1 MFPFWDLVVIS
12 GPGGAQMQVLG
23 LDEIECFLAGCSDP
37 HTREALKALVFE
49 LKHRTW
55 PDAEA
60 LMNDYPQAEL
70 CELPKARFRLAN
82 NTVLIE
88 GMIHFES
95 GVLLLKKCIEH
106 RDRRPDS
113 GDHTEWEAA

>member
-1 MFPFWDLVVIS
+1 
-12 GPGGAQMQVLG
+12 MQVLG
-23 LDEIECFLAGCSDP
+23 LDEIECFLADCGDLQ
-37 HTREALKALVFE
+37 TREALKAFVFE
-49 LKHRTW
+49 LKHRVW

-88 GMIHFES
+88 GMIHFGS
-95 GVLLLKKCIEH
+95 GVLLLCNCIEH
-106 RDRRPDS
+106 RSRRPDS